1 MTNRPQLHLNLLF
14 NNAGNYSSAWRW
26 PDSDPGAFN
35 ADIQYYVRT
44 AKLCE
49 RGTFDAVFLADH
61 PALSDHP
68 EYRPF
73 QSLEPTIALATVAA
87 ATERIGL
94 IATASTTYNEPY
106 NIARRFA
113 SLDHASGGRVGWNVV
128 TTANVEA
135 AHNFSQTDVVS
146 HGSRYERAGEFTE
159 VVQALWDSWEDDAF
173 IGDKASA
180 RFIDTSR
187 VHKINHQGKYFS
199 VQGPL
204 NVPRSPQGRPV
215 LVQAGGS
222 DDGRDL
228 AAKYAEVV
236 FTSAQSLPQAIAYAN
251 DLRDRARKF
260 KRSPNSIVIL
270 PGLVTVIAS
279 TEAEAKRREQ
289 ELWELVPIEYG
300 LGRLANILQVEP
312 EVLQLD
318 KGLPENLPLPVDGN
332 QTMFKVAVDVA
343 RRGNLTVRELIKALG
358 GGGTMHRIIV
368 GTPEQVADSIEE
380 WFLSGAVGGFNV
392 VPDVIAS
399 GLETFVDFVVPEL
412 RRRGIFRTE
421 YTGRTLREHYGLER
435 PESRYAR
442 QKREAVI
449 APVF

>member
-1 MTNRPQLHLNLLF
+1 MTDRHQLHLNLLF

-26 PDSDPGAFN
+26 PDSDPGAF

-44 AKLCE
+44 AQLCE
-49 RGTFDAVFLADH
+49 RGTFDAIFLADH
-61 PALSDHP
+61 PALGEYS

-73 QSLEPTIALATVAA
+73 QSLEPTIALAAVAS

-113 SLDHASGGRVGWNVV
+113 TLDRVSGGRVGWNVV
-128 TTANVEA
+128 TTANPEA
-135 AHNFSQTDVVS
+135 AYNFGQTDVIS
-146 HGSRYERAGEFTE
+146 HDTRYERAGEFTE

-180 RFIDTSR
+180 RFIDPSR
-187 VHKINHQGKYFS
+187 VHPINHKGKYFS

-236 FTSAQSLPQAIAYAN
+236 FTAAQSLPQAVAYSN
-251 DLRDRARKF
+251 DLRNRARKF
-260 KRSPNSIVIL
+260 GRSPDAIVIL
-270 PGLVTVIAS
+270 PGLVTVIGS

-312 EVLQLD
+312 EVLKLD
-318 KGLPENLPLPVDGN
+318 ERLPENLPLPVNSN

-358 GGGTMHRIIV
+358 GGGTMHRIVV

-392 VPDVIAS
+392 VPDAIAS
-399 GLETFVDFVVPEL
+399 GLEVFVDFVVPEL

-421 YTGRTLREHYGLER
+421 YKGRTLREHYGLER
-435 PESRYAR
+435 PQSRYAR
-442 QKREAVI
+442 ENRQAVP
-449 APVF
+449 A